1 MTDPFK
7 RRINSLFNFVGEFTM
22 AHRER
27 ELERIGDEL
36 RSIKELL
43 KKFLGIQSATAIAV
57 VQITKDGVQTM
68 NPITPGVPYFIQ
80 LLPLPSGSQFDSPA
94 DLALTSTDS
103 DVSIV
108 PAPGDTTGT
117 VFKVTQAAPSGDSS
131 VVLDAT
137 GLAGG
142 VAIGGTVTL
151 SEAAPA
157 NPSPATSIGFQQVTD
172 PSQPGGGVPVS
183 NGTTSA
189 PTASASAAKATV
201 GNTKA
206 PSRR

>member
-1 MTDPFK
+1 MTDQFK
-7 RRINSLFNFVGEFTM
+7 RRIISLFNFVGGFTM

-117 VFKVTQAAPSGDSS
+117 IFSVTQAAPSGDAG
-131 VVLDAT
+131 VVLDAS

-142 VAIGGTVTL
+142 VTITGTITL
-151 SEAAPA
+151 AESASSNA
-157 NPSPATSIGFQQVTD
+157 ATSIGFQQVTD
-172 PSQPGGGVPVS
+172 PSQPGGGVPV
-183 NGTTSA
+183 TSA
-189 PTASASAAKATV
+189 TTAAAKVAAATG
-201 GNTKA
+201 GNAKA